1 MEHYSPIANDLTKY
15 LFFTGKGGVGKTSTA
30 CATAVALA
38 DSGKLVMLV
47 STDPASNLQDVFG
60 RELTNKGTVIEEVPG
75 LHVAN
80 FDPITAA
87 QEYMESVVG
96 PYRGLLPESAI
107 ANMEEQLMGSCT
119 VEIASFNEFAGFLT
133 NPEVEQKFDFILFD
147 TAPTG
152 HTLRM
157 LQLPSAWNNFLDENT
172 TGVSC
177 MGQLSGLGDKKE
189 SYERAVKTLADKTKT
204 TLLLVT
210 RPQEGPIMEAE
221 RASNELKE
229 LGVLNQRLIVN
240 GVLEKPTDAVSQ
252 KFADEQQEA
261 LTNMPAILNQ
271 LPATQIPLRSFNVTG
286 LENLRSLLK
295 EEHVITA
302 PASLQNETYPA
313 LRQVVDDLV
322 RTNKRVVF
330 TMGKGGVGKTTIAA
344 TIALG
349 LAEKGKKVHLA
360 TTDPAA
366 HLGYII
372 QESDAIKMSR
382 IDEKQELAD
391 YQEEVLTKARQTMS
405 PEDLA
410 YVEED
415 LRSPCTQEIAVFRRF
430 ADIVATVDADVVV
443 IDTAPT
449 GHTLLLLDSSQS
461 YAKEVERTSGE
472 VPESVRQLLP
482 VLQDPQ
488 QTEVVMV
495 TLPEN
500 TPVYESLRLKEDLD
514 RANIAHTWWVVN
526 NSMLSTG
533 TTNELLLARA
543 QNEQK
548 WIQKVAEVSNNHFA
562 VVEWSSVELKGEA
575 LATIL

>member
-1 MEHYSPIANDLTKY
+1 
-15 LFFTGKGGVGKTSTA
+15 
-30 CATAVALA
+30 
-38 DSGKLVMLV
+38 
-47 STDPASNLQDVFG
+47 
-60 RELTNKGTVIEEVPG
+60 
-75 LHVAN
+75 
-80 FDPITAA
+80 
-87 QEYMESVVG
+87 
-96 PYRGLLPESAI
+96 
-107 ANMEEQLMGSCT
+107 
-119 VEIASFNEFAGFLT
+119 
-133 NPEVEQKFDFILFD
+133 
-147 TAPTG
+147 
-152 HTLRM
+152 
-157 LQLPSAWNNFLDENT
+157 
-172 TGVSC
+172 
-177 MGQLSGLGDKKE
+177 
-189 SYERAVKTLADKTKT
+189 
-204 TLLLVT
+204 
-210 RPQEGPIMEAE
+210 MEAE

-229 LGVLNQRLIVN
+229 LGVLNQQLIVN

-252 KFADEQQEA
+252 RFADEQQEA
-261 LTNMPAILNQ
+261 LTNMPASLKQ

-295 EEHVITA
+295 EEQVISVPT
-302 PASLQNETYPA
+302 SFQTESYPD
-313 LRQVVDDLV
+313 LRAVVADLV
-322 RTNKRVVF
+322 ATNKRVVF

-430 ADIVATVDADVVV
+430 ADIVTTVDADVVV

>member
-1 MEHYSPIANDLTKY
+1 MENYSPIASDLTKY

-38 DSGKLVMLV
+38 DSGKRVMLV

-261 LTNMPAILNQ
+261 LTNMPASLNQ

-302 PASLQNETYPA
+302 PASLQNETYQA

>member
-1 MEHYSPIANDLTKY
+1 MEHYSPIASDLTKY

-107 ANMEEQLMGSCT
+107 ANMEEQLRGSCT

-177 MGQLSGLGDKKE
+177 MGQLSGLGDQKE

-221 RASNELKE
+221 QIGRASCRE
-229 LGVLNQRLIVN
+229 
-240 GVLEKPTDAVSQ
+240 
-252 KFADEQQEA
+252 
-261 LTNMPAILNQ
+261 
-271 LPATQIPLRSFNVTG
+271 
-286 LENLRSLLK
+286 
-295 EEHVITA
+295 
-302 PASLQNETYPA
+302 
-313 LRQVVDDLV
+313 
-322 RTNKRVVF
+322 RV
-330 TMGKGGVGKTTIAA
+330 
-344 TIALG
+344 
-349 LAEKGKKVHLA
+349 
-360 TTDPAA
+360 
-366 HLGYII
+366 
-372 QESDAIKMSR
+372 
-382 IDEKQELAD
+382 
-391 YQEEVLTKARQTMS
+391 
-405 PEDLA
+405 
-410 YVEED
+410 
-415 LRSPCTQEIAVFRRF
+415 
-430 ADIVATVDADVVV
+430 
-443 IDTAPT
+443 
-449 GHTLLLLDSSQS
+449 
-461 YAKEVERTSGE
+461 
-472 VPESVRQLLP
+472 
-482 VLQDPQ
+482 
-488 QTEVVMV
+488 
-495 TLPEN
+495 
-500 TPVYESLRLKEDLD
+500 
-514 RANIAHTWWVVN
+514 
-526 NSMLSTG
+526 
-533 TTNELLLARA
+533 
-543 QNEQK
+543 
-548 WIQKVAEVSNNHFA
+548 
-562 VVEWSSVELKGEA
+562 
-575 LATIL
+575 